1 MLTYA
6 DVCLSEGIDA
16 RADALELAAEI
27 CDALIYG
34 FPLGSLHRDFVD
46 IKKKKEPNDI
56 HLRQYLYIKKRNIS
70 TTYICVSVCTTKKG
84 AMTRIYICGSM
95 NDIYSPNGI
104 YLRQYLYFYS

>member
-1 MLTYA
+1 MLRYAEVCWGTLTYA

-46 IKKKKEPNDI
+46 IKKKKLGAKR
-56 HLRQYLYIKKRNIS
+56 HTLRQYLYFEKKE
-70 TTYICVSVCTTKKG
+70 YEH
-84 AMTRIYICGSM
+84 
-95 NDIYSPNGI
+95 DI
-104 YLRQYLYFYS
+104 YLRQYLYYKKK